1 MRKILSIGVSLACL
15 YIAFQQVNLQQVFS
29 ALSNTNLSYIIA
41 ALIITNVTFILRSLR
56 WRTLL
61 NAPRSLTLNHYSSTT
76 HIGYFLNNILPFR
89 AGDIFRAKLLSNHD
103 RDIKLSYLIGSL
115 VGEKIIDLWVVGL
128 FTIILILLGY
138 TNLFGIQFIL
148 TVIGISFLSSLI
160 IFGRHTLSNTVLRIF
175 PSLTSFV
182 EGYTL
187 VSENKIRLGGW
198 SMLLWISFVA
208 YVILSLKAI
217 GIILTLEQALGLT
230 IISSIVTSLPIA
242 PAAIGTYHL
251 AVIYCLH
258 NLYGINLEL
267 AQTGAIIMHST
278 FLLYSIVV
286 GYIYLVSENM
296 SIASITN
303 DDKN

>member
-1 MRKILSIGVSLACL
+1 M
-15 YIAFQQVNLQQVFS
+15 
-29 ALSNTNLSYIIA
+29 
-41 ALIITNVTFILRSLR
+41 ITNITFILRSLR
-56 WRTLL
+56 WKTLL
-61 NAPRSLTLNHYSSTT
+61 NAPRSLTLRHYSSTT

-89 AGDIFRAKLLSNHD
+89 AGDIFRAKLLSNHNK
-103 RDIKLSYLIGSL
+103 DIKLSYLIGSL
-115 VGEKIIDLWVVGL
+115 VGEKIIDLWMIGL

-160 IFGRHTLSNTVLRIF
+160 IFGRHTLSSRLLIIF
-175 PSLTSFV
+175 PALTSFV
-182 EGYTL
+182 KGYTL
-187 VSENKIRLGGW
+187 VSENKIRLWSW

-267 AQTGAIIMHST
+267 AQTGAIIMHSI

-296 SIASITN
+296 SIASITH
-303 DDKN
+303 DRKN

>member
-1 MRKILSIGVSLACL
+1 LKKILSIGVSLACL
-15 YIAFQQVNLQQVFS
+15 YIAFQQVNLQQVFR

-61 NAPRSLTLNHYSSTT
+61 NAPKSLTLNQYSSTT

-103 RDIKLSYLIGSL
+103 KDIKLSYLIGSL

-160 IFGRHTLSNTVLRIF
+160 IFGRHTLSSRLLIIF
-175 PSLTSFV
+175 PALTSFV
-182 EGYTL
+182 KGYTL
-187 VSENKIRLGGW
+187 VSENKIRLWSW

-258 NLYGINLEL
+258 NL
-267 AQTGAIIMHST
+267 
-278 FLLYSIVV
+278 
-286 GYIYLVSENM
+286 
-296 SIASITN
+296 
-303 DDKN
+303 

>member
-115 VGEKIIDLWVVGL
+115 VGENNTIVQQIDIMP
-128 FTIILILLGY
+128 TIL
-138 TNLFGIQFIL
+138 
-148 TVIGISFLSSLI
+148 
-160 IFGRHTLSNTVLRIF
+160 
-175 PSLTSFV
+175 
-182 EGYTL
+182 E
-187 VSENKIRLGGW
+187 E
-198 SMLLWISFVA
+198 VA
-208 YVILSLKAI
+208 YTKPYLAFGKSLFSNESWAI
-217 GIILTLEQALGLT
+217 SKLYSNYRFITDQGIINNKEE
-230 IISSIVTSLPIA
+230 SYP
-242 PAAIGTYHL
+242 
-251 AVIYCLH
+251 
-258 NLYGINLEL
+258 
-267 AQTGAIIMHST
+267 T
-278 FLLYSIVV
+278 FR
-286 GYIYLVSENM
+286 
-296 SIASITN
+296 A
-303 DDKN
+303 